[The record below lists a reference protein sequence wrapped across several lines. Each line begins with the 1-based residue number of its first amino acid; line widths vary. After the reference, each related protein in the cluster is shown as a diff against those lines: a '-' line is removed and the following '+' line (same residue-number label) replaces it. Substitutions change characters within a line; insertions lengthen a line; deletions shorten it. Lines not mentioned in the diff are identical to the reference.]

1 MISEHGSPP
10 TTLLTISGVC
20 GIGLWSRCRAKSW
33 PKYPV
38 SIGRKS
44 MGWRHYE
51 VRQSGDCEVLRDGEP
66 SLVRFDIGIV
76 ETGRTRAFAGH
87 FVRLS
92 LTDGRQI
99 TGEDE
104 RSLRAAL
111 WRLARNV
118 TPLWL
123 NINCVGLNAEFTES
137 GLSVDTG
144 WGYWGPHSEPMHM
157 MDPLPEREEEHDLD
171 RLIKEAVHGMEISIK
186 LTLRSAPGQLA
197 HAAPRKAGQGRA
209 APPSGHRAP
218 FASRGPAYS
227 EKSAPRTP
235 R

>member
-1 MISEHGSPP
+1 
-10 TTLLTISGVC
+10 
-20 GIGLWSRCRAKSW
+20 
-33 PKYPV
+33 
-38 SIGRKS
+38 

-51 VRQSGDCEVLRDGEP
+51 VRQSGDCEVLKDGEP

-76 ETGRTRAFAGH
+76 ETGRTRVFTGH

-92 LTDGRQI
+92 LADGRQI

-123 NINCVGLNAEFTES
+123 TINCVGLNAEFTES

-157 MDPLPEREEEHDLD
+157 MDLLPEREEGHDLD
-171 RLIKEAVHGMEISIK
+171 RLIKEAVDGMEIGIK
-186 LTLRSAPGQLA
+186 L
-197 HAAPRKAGQGRA
+197 
-209 APPSGHRAP
+209 
-218 FASRGPAYS
+218 
-227 EKSAPRTP
+227 
-235 R
+235 

>member
-1 MISEHGSPP
+1 
-10 TTLLTISGVC
+10 
-20 GIGLWSRCRAKSW
+20 
-33 PKYPV
+33 
-38 SIGRKS
+38 

-51 VRQSGDCEVLRDGEP
+51 VRQSGDCEVLKDGEP

-76 ETGRTRAFAGH
+76 ETGRTRVFAGH

-92 LTDGRQI
+92 LSDGRQI

-111 WRLARNV
+111 WRLARNL

-123 NINCVGLNAEFTES
+123 TINCVGLNAEFTES

-157 MDPLPEREEEHDLD
+157 MDPLPEREEGRDLD
-171 RLIKEAVHGMEISIK
+171 RLIKEAVEGMEIGIK
-186 LTLRSAPGQLA
+186 LTLRSAPGQRVRVV
-197 HAAPRKAGQGRA
+197 PRKAGQGRA
-209 APPSGHRAP
+209 APPSSRRAP
-218 FASRGPAYS
+218 STNRVPAYS
-227 EKSAPRTP
+227 TRSALRTLQ
-235 R
+235 